1 MKRVAGEDAE
11 ATRTWRVSRK
21 TENDTKYQAS
31 NPAHVEAFVL
41 LSQTRKR
48 VRKEALI
55 EAIAHQEEFVENF
68 QDNSVA
74 YLTAPRGNFPGGV
87 IPDPLLP
94 YYRSMDFIRAS
105 FEIANDGANWSDIYF
120 FDSSVK
126 FSDNAEQLLG
136 QGLGKMKFQV
146 RRGRTAR
153 YNMGEPSE
161 GEICAASS
169 APAKTLPGAALAF
182 PAVALATQ
190 ELEAAAPATPL
201 ARPALVPAAT
211 PEAPEPGG
219 GAARARPGPVD
230 LFLL

>member
-1 MKRVAGEDAE
+1 MKREAGEDAE

-55 EAIAHQEEFVENF
+55 EAIAQQEEFVENF
-68 QDNSVA
+68 PDNSVA
-74 YLTAPRGNFPGGV
+74 SLTAPRGNFPGGA
-87 IPDPLLP
+87 IPDPLLQ
-94 YYRSMDFIRAS
+94 YYRSMEFIRAS
-105 FEIANDGANWSDIYF
+105 FDISNDGTDWGDIYF

-219 GAARARPGPVD
+219 GAALSRPGPVD
-230 LFLL
+230 QCLL